1 MKPIIGIVARP
12 HKTETN
18 LDCMMALDPYRRAVI
33 NSGGI
38 PILIFP
44 TQKINYME
52 VFPKEA
58 PKLNEDEKDDLIR
71 VLKMCDACIMP
82 GGNRMYDYDTF
93 ITDYLYKN
101 DIPVLGICLGMQIMN
116 AYLVGEEIRVNALNK
131 IDIETNMNHN
141 ELDKMYVHKVTLDR
155 TSKLFN
161 IIGKEEISV
170 NSRHKYVIKDEENI
184 KDKFDIVGMSEDG
197 FPEAMEVKEKRFFIG
212 VQWHPENMV
221 DIDINMKKIFDSLVE
236 EAKK

>member
-18 LDCMMALDPYRRAVI
+18 LDCMMALDQYRRAVI
-33 NSGGI
+33 NAGGI

-58 PKLNEDEKDDLIR
+58 PKLNEEEKEDLTQ
-71 VLKMCDACIMP
+71 VLKMCNGIIMP

-93 ITDYLYKN
+93 VTDYAYKN
-101 DIPVLGICLGMQIMN
+101 DVPVLGICLGMQIMN
-116 AYLVGEEIRVNALNK
+116 AYLAKEEIRTNALDK
-131 IDIETNMNHN
+131 IDLEKYMNHN
-141 ELDKMYVHKVTLDR
+141 ELDMKYVHKVTLDKS
-155 TSKLFN
+155 SKLYD
-161 IIGKEEISV
+161 IIGEEVIEV
-170 NSRHKYVIKDEENI
+170 NSRHKYVIKNDENL

-197 FPEAMEVKEKRFFIG
+197 FPEAMEVKSKRFFIG
-212 VQWHPENMV
+212 VQWHPENMAEY
-221 DIDINMKKIFDSLVE
+221 DANMKKLFENFIN

>member
-12 HKTETN
+12 HKTETE

-44 TQKINYME
+44 TQNINYME
-52 VFPKEA
+52 VFPKDA
-58 PKLNEDEKDDLIR
+58 PKLTEEEREDLTV
-71 VLKMCDACIMP
+71 VLQKCNGVIMP

-116 AYLVGEEIRVNALNK
+116 AYLLGEEIRTNALDK
-131 IDIETNMNHN
+131 IDISKYMNHN
-141 ELDKMYVHKVTLDR
+141 ELNKKYVHKVELADD
-155 TSKLFN
+155 SKLFN
-161 IIGKEEISV
+161 IIGKKSIEV
-170 NSRHKYVIKDEENI
+170 NSRHKYVIKTENY
-184 KDKFDIVGMSEDG
+184 DNKFDIVGMSEDG
-197 FPEAMEVKEKRFFIG
+197 FPEAMEVKSKRFFVG

-221 DIDINMKKIFDSLVE
+221 EYDTDMKKLFDCFIN

>member
-12 HKTETN
+12 YKTETN

-44 TQKINYME
+44 TQNINYME

-58 PKLNEDEKDDLIR
+58 PKLNSEEKEDLLR
-71 VLKMCDACIMP
+71 VLKMCRGIIMP

-93 ITDYLYKN
+93 ITDYAYKN
-101 DIPVLGICLGMQIMN
+101 DVPVLGICLGMQIMN
-116 AYLVGEEIRVNALNK
+116 AYLLGEEIRTNALDK
-131 IDIETNMNHN
+131 INLEKYMNHN
-141 ELDKMYVHKVTLDR
+141 ELDMKYVHKVILDK
-155 TSKLFN
+155 TSKLYN
-161 IIGKEEISV
+161 IIGEEVVEV
-170 NSRHKYVIKDEENI
+170 NSRHKYVIKNNENV

-197 FPEAMEVKEKRFFIG
+197 FPEAMEVKTRRFFIG
-212 VQWHPENMV
+212 VQWHPENMTEY
-221 DIDINMKKIFDSLVE
+221 DINMKKLFENFIE

>member
-18 LDCMMALDPYRRAVI
+18 LDCMMVLDPYRRAVI

-44 TQKINYME
+44 TQNINYME
-52 VFPKEA
+52 VFPKDA
-58 PKLNEDEKDDLIR
+58 PKLNSDEKEDLLR
-71 VLKMCDACIMP
+71 VLKMCNGIIMP

-93 ITDYLYKN
+93 ITDYAYKN
-101 DIPVLGICLGMQIMN
+101 DVPVLGICLGMQIMN
-116 AYLVGEEIRVNALNK
+116 AYLLGEEIRTNALDK
-131 IDIETNMNHN
+131 IDLEKYMNHN
-141 ELDKMYVHKVTLDR
+141 ELDMKYVHKVTLDKS
-155 TSKLFN
+155 SKLYN
-161 IIGKEEISV
+161 IIGEEAVEV
-170 NSRHKYVIKDEENI
+170 NSRHKYVIKNDENI

-197 FPEAMEVKEKRFFIG
+197 FPEAMEVKSKRFFIG
-212 VQWHPENMV
+212 VQWHPENMTEY
-221 DIDINMKKIFDSLVE
+221 DKNMKNLFENFIN